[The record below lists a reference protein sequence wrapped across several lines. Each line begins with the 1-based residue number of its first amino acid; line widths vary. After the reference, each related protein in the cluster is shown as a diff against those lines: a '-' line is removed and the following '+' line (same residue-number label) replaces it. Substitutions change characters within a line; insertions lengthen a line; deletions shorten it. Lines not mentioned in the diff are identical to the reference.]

1 MPSQW
6 TKCKKARDF
15 YNCMKYNSSKI
26 QNWHS
31 ALLLAAQVG
40 KMKRFLCS
48 DWPPSGQDGR
58 ILSTCSLL
66 ILLLLLLFVWTPT
79 LSRSMKYIT
88 GVISYP
94 DLRWYGEKRERIW
107 RHLRMKTTSQSV
119 RQCWPLA
126 KIYPKGMYPKCF
138 VLIIPLFI
146 VRCLKLQSPLSK
158 ARNRKLHLKMWMAIK
173 WLAIWRRIHQ
183 VRQTILIFRIS
194 IHFHTELSSVIVGLA
209 KSWF

>member
-1 MPSQW
+1 MVACERFKFKALVGNWYWLFGLLVSFSVLLCKKLYISTFTLETDFLSFAAMPSQW

-15 YNCMKYNSSKI
+15 YNCMKSNSSKI

-31 ALLLAAQVG
+31 ALSLAAQVG

-66 ILLLLLLFVWTPT
+66 MLLLLLLLFVWTPT
-79 LSRSMKYIT
+79 LSRSMKYPT

-126 KIYPKGMYPKCF
+126 KIY
-138 VLIIPLFI
+138 FI
-146 VRCLKLQSPLSK
+146 
-158 ARNRKLHLKMWMAIK
+158 
-173 WLAIWRRIHQ
+173 
-183 VRQTILIFRIS
+183 
-194 IHFHTELSSVIVGLA
+194 
-209 KSWF
+209 KSE